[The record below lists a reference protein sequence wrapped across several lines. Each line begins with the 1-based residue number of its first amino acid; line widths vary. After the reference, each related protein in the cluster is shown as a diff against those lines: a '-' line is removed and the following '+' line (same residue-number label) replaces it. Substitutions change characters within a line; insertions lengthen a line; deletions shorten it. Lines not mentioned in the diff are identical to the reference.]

1 MRCRICQS
9 EKNAF
14 RHNEL
19 CVVCFDEIK
28 YDHIDEKYQDLVE
41 ERDFK
46 EEFRVDRRSYDP
58 MYKLKR
64 DILAKTRMAIKN
76 KSWRSGGATER
87 LIGTDKNTFMSYL
100 ESKFSDEMSWD
111 NYGKIWHVDHIVPLA
126 SANDETQM
134 YNLAHFLNVRP
145 CIKEANILKSDHVP
159 LEIKS
164 RQSPEDCANDLIV
177 DFLRLLDCDLATAKK
192 CAVKSIEFMLN
203 NSFSDIQH
211 WEKVK
216 SKLLCTK

>member
-1 MRCRICQS
+1 MKCRICKS
-9 EKNAF
+9 EENAF

-28 YDHIDEKYQDLVE
+28 YKHIENEYID
-41 ERDFK
+41 K
-46 EEFRVDRRSYDP
+46 EENRFLKTSYIQKRRSLDP
-58 MYKLKR
+58 LYRLMT
-64 DILAKTRMAIKN
+64 DIRAKTRMAIKN
-76 KSWRSGGATER
+76 KSWRDGGPTQA
-87 LIGTDKNTFMSYL
+87 LLGVDKETFMSYL
-100 ESKFSDEMSWD
+100 ESKFTDGMSWD
-111 NYGKIWHVDHIVPLA
+111 NYGEVWNLDHIVPLS

-145 CIKEANILKSDHVP
+145 IYKNDNLIKSDHVP
-159 LEIKS
+159 NEIIS
-164 RQSPEDCANDLIV
+164 RQSPEDCANDLTV

-192 CAVKSIEFMLN
+192 CAIKSIEFMLN

-216 SKLLCTK
+216 SKLL